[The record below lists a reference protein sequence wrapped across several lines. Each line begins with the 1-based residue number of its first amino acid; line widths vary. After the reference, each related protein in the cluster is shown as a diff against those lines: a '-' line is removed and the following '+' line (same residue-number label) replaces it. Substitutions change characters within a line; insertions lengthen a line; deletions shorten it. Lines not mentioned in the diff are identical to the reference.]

1 MFKLV
6 LEYIIFLNG
15 ILINNFLTLLV
26 DCPSKQLAD
35 VIFLVQCTRRIRIQD
50 FENIK
55 NFLISVVNST
65 QIGDNLIRIGVIV
78 YSGTPNQFSLN
89 QYNNKRQVVEA
100 IETLKSPAGNDNTAK
115 ALGYSLNYFKE
126 ENGGRQKRGIPQMLF
141 VITDGDARD
150 RENLHARADEFAA
163 KRINVY
169 GIGVARAQESELQ
182 IITKNK
188 NKIFHVDN
196 YEGLKGLQKNVSS
209 VLCNVTKPGKSFFF
223 RL

>member
-1 MFKLV
+1 M
-6 LEYIIFLNG
+6 
-15 ILINNFLTLLV
+15 
-26 DCPSKQLAD
+26 AD

-50 FENIK
+50 FENIR

-89 QYNNKRQVVEA
+89 QYNNKRQLVEA
-100 IETLKSPAGNDNTAK
+100 IETLKSPTGNDNTAK

-126 ENGGRQKRGIPQMLF
+126 ENGGRQKWHIPQMLF

-150 RENLHARADEFAA
+150 RENLRARAEEFAA
-163 KRINVY
+163 ERIKVY
-169 GIGVARAQESELQ
+169 GIGVARAQESELE

-209 VLCNVTKPGKSFFF
+209 VLCNATKPGKSFSF